1 VESSC
6 TQLPKQLPDG
16 YYCRMQLLSE
26 ATNAKAEPG
35 CPDWCATEILDA
47 LPGVIRFVRR
57 HMRSRRAKGLSLP
70 QFRTLALLRS
80 VPSANL
86 SAVAEFLGSSLPTAS
101 RIVSGLVSKGLVER
115 CEHADDRRQLELV
128 LTSRGSATVEI
139 AHRATREELS
149 RELQNL
155 TAPQRAQIAKGMQS
169 LRSLFVPD
177 LHTDD
182 AGRCCKRKQET

>member
-1 VESSC
+1 
-6 TQLPKQLPDG
+6 
-16 YYCRMQLLSE
+16 MQLLSD
-26 ATNAKAEPG
+26 ATNDKADPG
-35 CPDWCATEILDA
+35 CPNWCASEVLDA
-47 LPGVIRFVRR
+47 LPGVMRFVRK
-57 HMRSRRAKGLSLP
+57 HMRSNRAKGLSLP

-86 SAVAEFLGSSLPTAS
+86 SAVAEFLGASLPTAS

-139 AHRATREELS
+139 AHRATRDQLS

-155 TAPQRAQIAKGMQS
+155 TTQQRTHVVKGMQS

-182 AGRCCKRKQET
+182 AGRCCKRKDDR